1 MVQSDKQG
9 GISMKIHEAEQLLGI
24 TKANIRFYEKEG
36 LLSPSR
42 NESGYRDYSGGDI
55 ALLKQIVILRKLG
68 IPVQKIGDILDGALP
83 LQDALEENIASLN
96 AQIEALNGALALTKQ
111 LRQENE
117 ETLDTNR
124 YWELI
129 QSQEAQGF
137 RFQQLVNDYLDFT
150 EINYEWLFWPL
161 PIDNLRKPKNVAAW
175 ILGWAAINSLLK
187 VSLGEPFFSSF
198 FHSVMQSIT
207 TLALWTAVF
216 VPIYLLRRKKPKL
229 AEGIMTFLLVA
240 VPISIVLAVCIV
252 FYKMGN
258 P

>member
-1 MVQSDKQG
+1 
-9 GISMKIHEAEQLLGI
+9 MKINEAEQLLGI

-83 LQDALEENIASLN
+83 LQDALEENITSLN
-96 AQIEALNGALALTKQ
+96 AQIEALNGALALTNQ

-117 ETLDTNR
+117 DTLDTER

-129 QSQEAQGF
+129 RNQESQGL
-137 RFQQLVNDYLDFT
+137 RFQELVDDYLKFT
-150 EINYEWLFWPL
+150 ELNYEFLLWPL
-161 PIDNLRKPKNVAAW
+161 PGDALRSPWEVAKFIIGFGIVTA
-175 ILGWAAINSLLK
+175 LLK
-187 VSLGEPFFSSF
+187 LPLGEPFLPTFL
-198 FHSVMQSIT
+198 HQLAGSIGA
-207 TLALWTAVF
+207 LVLWTAIF
-216 VPIYLLRRKKPKL
+216 VPIYLLRRRKPKL
-229 AEGIMTFLLVA
+229 AKWLMNFLLA
-240 VPISIVLAVCIV
+240 AAMIAMFLVPIIAFLYVAAT
-252 FYKMGN
+252 